1 MDVALVE
8 ATKISK
14 LIDKLNKRSSDISIK
29 SCLNVCSA
37 FYGVAIDDLQ
47 RAIHAFEL
55 GSYKKSDGFLAIVV
69 ESPGDCEDTFSEPQI
84 HRKSPLTATNA
95 YFASMA
101 TTAEDIL
108 SIFMKLNSP

>member
-1 MDVALVE
+1 MDVALVK
-8 ATKISK
+8 ATKISE

-37 FYGVAIDDLQ
+37 YYGVAIDNLQ
-47 RAIHAFEL
+47 RAIHVFEL
-55 GSYKKSDGFLAIVV
+55 GTYKDSDEFLATAV
-69 ESPGDCEDTFSEPQI
+69 EALGDCEDTFSEPQI

-101 TTAEDIL
+101 TITEDIL
-108 SIFMKLNSP
+108 SIFMKPKSP